1 VQVRPPE
8 ALLIIDWTEPKRTNH
23 NPSKEEDPMNKLIK
37 PIALA
42 CMLLPFAAS
51 AAQYP
56 DKPIRML
63 VGFAPGGGTDTT
75 ARAMANKLGERLGQQ
90 IIVDNRPGAAGNI
103 ATEITSRANPDGYTI
118 LMGTIAALAINPSLY
133 KKLPF
138 DPLKDV
144 LPVTRAVDSTN
155 VLVLHPSVP
164 AKDVKELIA
173 LAKSKPLNGGSS
185 GVGGAG
191 HLALELFNL
200 RAGTKIVHVPY
211 KGGGPAMIDLL
222 AGNINL
228 IFATAASAVGHIKS
242 GKIKALAVTTAKRSG
257 LVPDLP
263 TVSEAGLKGF
273 EANNWYGVLVPAGT
287 PRPIIDRLNKEI
299 TAVLNMADIKEFLF
313 KQGLD
318 VAPSTPEAF
327 GAYIRSEKAQWE
339 KVIKAAGLYHTN

>member
-1 VQVRPPE
+1 
-8 ALLIIDWTEPKRTNH
+8 
-23 NPSKEEDPMNKLIK
+23 MNKYIK
-37 PIALA
+37 PLALA
-42 CMLLPFAAS
+42 CLLAPIAAT
-51 AAQYP
+51 AAEYP
-56 DKPIRML
+56 NKPIRML

-75 ARAMANKLGERLGQQ
+75 ARAMGGKLSERLGQQ
-90 IIVDNRPGAAGNI
+90 VIIDNRPGAAGNI
-103 ATEITSRANPDGYTI
+103 ATEITARANPDGYTV

-133 KKLPF
+133 KKLSF

-144 LPVTRAVDSTN
+144 LPVSRAVDSTN
-155 VLVLHPSVP
+155 ILVVHPSVP
-164 AKDVKELIA
+164 AKTVKELIA
-173 LAKSKPLNGGSS
+173 LAKTKSLNGGSS

-200 RAGTKIVHVPY
+200 QAGTKIVHVPY
-211 KGGGPAMIDLL
+211 KGGGPSIVDLV

-228 IFATAASAVGHIKS
+228 IFATAASSVPHITT
-242 GKIKALAVTTAKRSG
+242 GRIRALAVTTAKRSG

-263 TVSEAGLKGF
+263 TISEAGLKGF

-287 PRPIIDRLNKEI
+287 PRAIINRLNKEVV
-299 TAVLNMADIKEFLF
+299 AVLNLPDVKEFLF

-318 VAPSTPEAF
+318 AAPSTPENF